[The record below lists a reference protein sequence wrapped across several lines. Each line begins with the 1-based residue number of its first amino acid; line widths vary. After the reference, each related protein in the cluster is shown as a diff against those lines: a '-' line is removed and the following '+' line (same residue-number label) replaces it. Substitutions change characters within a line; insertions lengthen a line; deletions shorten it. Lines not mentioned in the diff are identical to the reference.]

1 MVDQIS
7 NSNGAIQAALESGRK
22 TSVAQDS
29 NQVTQATQT
38 VAAEAS
44 QTAVERISYQ
54 EALKEID
61 DAIAKL
67 NEVLATKDHSIR
79 FRRDETLNRSIITV
93 VNDDTGEVVRQLPT
107 DEMLQVARNIENL
120 KGVLVKEWV

>member
-7 NSNGAIQAALESGRK
+7 NSNGAIQAALESVRK

-29 NQVTQATQT
+29 NQVTRATQT
-38 VAAEAS
+38 GTAEAS
-44 QTAVERISYQ
+44 QTAVESISYQ

-67 NEVLATKDHSIR
+67 NEVLATRDHSIR

-107 DEMLQVARNIENL
+107 DEMLQVARNLENL
-120 KGVLVKEWV
+120 KGVIIKEWV

>member
-29 NQVTQATQT
+29 NQVTRVTQT
-38 VAAEAS
+38 GAAEAS
-44 QTAVERISYQ
+44 QTAIESISYQ

>member
-1 MVDQIS
+1 MVDQVS
-7 NSNGAIQAALESGRK
+7 NSNVLIQAALESGK
-22 TSVAQDS
+22 KVPVVPGS
-29 NQVTQATQT
+29 NRT
-38 VAAEAS
+38 AS
-44 QTAVERISYQ
+44 AVESNGSESGRPIVETISYQ
-54 EALKEID
+54 DALKEID
-61 DAIAKL
+61 AAIAKL
-67 NEVLATKDHSIR
+67 NEVLASKDHSIR